1 MLRRHVCVHD
11 DRGQA
16 HQFGPGDDVPA
27 WARKKITNPRA
38 WVEQPGGGQTARASA
53 TGAQTAGEAAGD
65 DAPAAR
71 KAPARRSRAKK
82 VADPDAG
89 DGQ

>member
-27 WARKKITNPRA
+27 WARKQITNSRA
-38 WVEQPGGGQTARASA
+38 WAEKPAAVPT
-53 TGAQTAGEAAGD
+53 AGD
-65 DAPAAR
+65 DAPVEQ
-71 KAPARRSRAKK
+71 KAPARRSRTKTA
-82 VADPDAG
+82 ADPDAG